1 MNNLSEQ
8 YNYLLD
14 NGISIED
21 LYVYYLIINDERAY
35 HLQESD
41 IEQAVQQIMSMRY
54 NSSKSLEE
62 MVDQF
67 LDGDLEEEEEWY

>member
-1 MNNLSEQ
+1 MNSLSEQ

-35 HLQESD
+35 HLQEND

-54 NSSKSLEE
+54 NSSKNLEE

-67 LDGDLEEEEEWY
+67 LDGDLEEEEE